1 MPILPLI
8 EICAGLIAL
17 VLTAMAFVN
26 LSWTQGCSSPDL
38 IRKSQASTRRL
49 FIWAGVFWA
58 ITFLFAYLSMRGF
71 SMSALVPPS
80 TDSPP

>member
-1 MPILPLI
+1 MSSLVLAEVI
-8 EICAGLIAL
+8 AGLIAL
-17 VLTAMAFVN
+17 ALTAMAFVN
-26 LSWTQGCSSPDL
+26 LSWAQGCSSPDL

-71 SMSALVPPS
+71 SLSSPLPPPS
-80 TDSPP
+80 DPLP